1 MPEQVTVEEAARAI
15 EEDFALFDEYRDKID
30 YIMDRGKR
38 LPPFPEEDRVE
49 AAKVRGCQSQV
60 WMVGARDPATG
71 RVTLRADSD
80 AFIVKG
86 LIALLLQLYDDRTPE
101 EILDNPPK
109 VLEDIGLTV
118 FLTPG
123 RSNGLYSMV
132 NRIRSLAADYV
143 GGAVR

>member
-1 MPEQVTVEEAARAI
+1 MPEQATVAEAAKAI
-15 EEDFALFDEYRDKID
+15 EEDFALFDEYRDKIE

-38 LPPFPEEDRVE
+38 LPPFPDAQRTDVN
-49 AAKVRGCQSQV
+49 KVRGCQSQV
-60 WMVGARDPATG
+60 WMVGDLDPESG
-71 RVTLRADSD
+71 RMRLQADSD

-86 LIALLLQLYDDRTPE
+86 LIAMLLQLYDERTPA

-132 NRIRSLAADYV
+132 NRIRSMAADMV
-143 GGAVR
+143 GGTIG